1 MSHLS
6 TFGAWVQAHAGMGN
20 TLLVGGSFT
29 SMSDAPAASVATL
42 DTATGTW
49 NTPGGM
55 RWRNG
60 PARVTAAAI
69 TSTGNA
75 HVISA
80 GA

>member
-1 MSHLS
+1 MVLLLS
-6 TFGAWVQAHAGMGN
+6 GIIPH
-20 TLLVGGSFT
+20 LLVSMKTDQLHGSFT